1 MILNAEL
8 IRESE
13 ENAVKSGA
21 FSLKELMLNAGRAAA
36 EIIMQKYSVLNKRIT
51 VLCGY
56 RKPCSAQIHTVF

>member
-21 FSLKELMLNAGRAAA
+21 FSLKELMPVSYTHLAPFRTEKRRA
-36 EIIMQKYSVLNKRIT
+36 
-51 VLCGY
+51 
-56 RKPCSAQIHTVF
+56 